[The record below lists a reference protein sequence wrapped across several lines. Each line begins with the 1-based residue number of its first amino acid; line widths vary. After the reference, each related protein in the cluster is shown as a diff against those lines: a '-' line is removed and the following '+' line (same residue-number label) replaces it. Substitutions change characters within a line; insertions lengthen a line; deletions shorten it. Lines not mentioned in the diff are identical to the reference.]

1 MDQKRNI
8 LFGKLAILRGF
19 LTREHASESFQLV
32 AQNVGRGQK
41 ANLWEITVS
50 RGYMS
55 MEQAQLI
62 IKIIDEGQFVCSQS
76 CPVQIPLS
84 QFPPEKPFTC
94 ETCQA
99 PLRIVPINQ
108 QVPPNNVPSDTDP
121 VLKVPQ
127 SPKAPSTPPP
137 AIATPPPPIV
147 EQPKVPTT
155 ASATNLLSGQ
165 GFGPFRV
172 VKAVGKGGMGMVYK
186 AVKDGSNTPY
196 ALKIL
201 LERAAENPSTIERF
215 TREIQ
220 VASRLRHEAIIG
232 VIQAG
237 FHEGLYW
244 MAMEFVEG
252 RDMAKWRNEAG
263 RSIGQGIQ
271 IIMKICAGLAYAHS
285 KFIVHRDIKPGNV
298 MVTWDGDHP
307 KICDFGLAKALV
319 ECSELTKTGD
329 ILGTPLYM
337 APEQAM
343 GNHLLVG
350 PPTDVW
356 ALGVMLYEM
365 ATGHLP
371 FQGRTTFQILNAV
384 ATKPVKKPTEY
395 VPNIP
400 PPFEDIIMKCLEKDP
415 PRRFRSAGELKEAL
429 NALFS

>member
-1 MDQKRNI
+1 
-8 LFGKLAILRGF
+8 
-19 LTREHASESFQLV
+19 
-32 AQNVGRGQK
+32 
-41 ANLWEITVS
+41 
-50 RGYMS
+50 
-55 MEQAQLI
+55 
-62 IKIIDEGQFVCSQS
+62 
-76 CPVQIPLS
+76 
-84 QFPPEKPFTC
+84 
-94 ETCQA
+94 
-99 PLRIVPINQ
+99 RIVPINNQ
-108 QVPPNNVPSDTDP
+108 ERPNNVPSDTDP
-121 VLKVPQ
+121 ALKVPQ
-127 SPKAPSTPPP
+127 ASSAPSSPSAPSTPPP
-137 AIATPPPPIV
+137 AIAAPPPSTSKA
-147 EQPKVPTT
+147 KVPTT
-155 ASATNLLSGQ
+155 TSATNLLSGQ
-165 GFGPFRV
+165 VFGPFHV
-172 VKAVGKGGMGMVYK
+172 VKAVGRGGMGIVYK
-186 AVKDGSNTPY
+186 AVKEGSDTPY

-252 RDMAKWRNEAG
+252 RDMASWRNEAG

-298 MVTWDGDHP
+298 MVTWEGDRP

-400 PPFEDIIMKCLEKDP
+400 PPFEEIIMKCLEKDP
-415 PRRFRSAGELKEAL
+415 PRRFRSAGELKVAL
-429 NALFS
+429 NELFS